1 MTRDAQNCMHFL
13 TVQEVAESLRLSVSM
28 VYKEISAGRLPHY
41 RFGARVRISEDG
53 LDEYL
58 KNQLVDPESL
68 DDSPP
73 TSHLDL

>member
-1 MTRDAQNCMHFL
+1 MHFL

>member
-1 MTRDAQNCMHFL
+1 MALL
-13 TVQEVAESLRLSVSM
+13 TVKEVADYLRISVSM

-41 RFGARVRISEDG
+41 RLGVRVRISEEG
-53 LDEYL
+53 LDAYL
-58 KNQLVDPESL
+58 RSQHVEPESL

>member
-1 MTRDAQNCMHFL
+1 MTRDVQNCMHFL